1 MKEGSTRGEAMQAG
15 HVSLNKYRRSTKV
28 YQPGD
33 KSSEDTSERDY
44 ATDMEDSTIADT
56 TERAQ
61 LPTNTTYDDLMA
73 IINR

>member
-1 MKEGSTRGEAMQAG
+1 MRAG

-33 KSSEDTSERDY
+33 KSSEDTSCERDY
-44 ATDMEDSTIADT
+44 ATDMEDSTIVDT
-56 TERAQ
+56 TEREQ